1 MVSYAVR
8 NPRAPSGQRA
18 ICSSMGRFL
27 PPDYS
32 KGDEHTLGGYMA
44 VHARPAAFEGIDG
57 ASYSV
62 DIGTDETGDAD
73 APIGA
78 YLIFVR
84 WSPGEPRIVGHLE
97 SDFLARAR
105 TEEEARASLGAVSL
119 TETKRMLDE
128 LIRASRLER
137 SERPWWEIMRE
148 EDEGP

>member
-1 MVSYAVR
+1 
-8 NPRAPSGQRA
+8 
-18 ICSSMGRFL
+18 MGRFL

-62 DIGTDETGDAD
+62 DIGIDETGDAE

-105 TEEEARASLGAVSL
+105 TEEEARASVGAVSL
-119 TETKRMLDE
+119 TETKRVLDE
-128 LIRASRLER
+128 LIRASQTSR

-148 EDEGP
+148 EDDGP